1 MCLLIV
7 PTTSAATLVHAFPAM
22 KETDTVVKVGTDIIF
37 NFRWKDFG
45 SLFYGWQRISHEL
58 CK

>member
-45 SLFYGWQRISHEL
+45 SLFYDKS
-58 CK
+58 